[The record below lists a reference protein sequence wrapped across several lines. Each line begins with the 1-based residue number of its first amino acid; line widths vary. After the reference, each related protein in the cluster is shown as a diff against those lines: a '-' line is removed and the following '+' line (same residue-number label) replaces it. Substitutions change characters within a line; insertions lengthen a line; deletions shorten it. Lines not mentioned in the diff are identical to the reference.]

1 MPIQN
6 QTSSQHKGFTL
17 IELMV
22 TVAIIGILAS
32 IALPSYSQYVI
43 RARLTDGQK
52 ILSSYA
58 LAQEQYFQNNN
69 RYATAADGTT
79 CGVAVNGY
87 STTDFGLGCAAT
99 ASAAAG
105 NTYAATLTGRAKAS
119 GYTYTI
125 THTGA
130 KATTQFANTTK
141 SGLSCWI
148 LKNES
153 C

>member
-1 MPIQN
+1 MI
-6 QTSSQHKGFTL
+6 
-17 IELMV
+17 V
-22 TVAIIGILAS
+22 VAIIGILAG
-32 IALPSYSQYVI
+32 IALPAYSQYVI

-79 CGVAVNGY
+79 CGVAADNY
-87 STTDFGLGCAAT
+87 DTTDFDLSCAAT

-105 NTYAATLTGRAKAS
+105 HTYTATLTGRVKAN

-125 THTGA
+125 TQTGA
-130 KATTQFANTTK
+130 KATTKFANTTK
-141 SGLSCWI
+141 SGVTCWI